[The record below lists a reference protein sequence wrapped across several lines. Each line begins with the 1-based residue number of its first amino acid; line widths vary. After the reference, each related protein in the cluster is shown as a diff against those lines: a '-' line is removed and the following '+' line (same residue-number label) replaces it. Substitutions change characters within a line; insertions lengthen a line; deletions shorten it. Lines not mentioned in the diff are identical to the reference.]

1 MPNLPPKTVVKIG
14 KCSAC
19 GSPVEW
25 KLNKNGIAYYYC
37 NAGSTETF
45 APCSHH
51 EKMGRANT
59 QKMQREM
66 LERRK
71 AQKQTPAP
79 DPKPEP
85 EPEPEPAPAPPPK
98 PAVESNWLL
107 GA

>member
-37 NAGSTETF
+37 NAGSTETL

-59 QKMQREM
+59 QKMQRE
-66 LERRK
+66 LLAERTKQK
-71 AQKQTPAP
+71 AQTVPAAPP
-79 DPKPEP
+79 DPT
-85 EPEPEPAPAPPPK
+85 PAPPPK
-98 PAVESNWLL
+98 ATPADDGNWLL
-107 GA
+107 GG